1 LYRDKSRSSVAC
13 LNFEFFVSLQR
24 LLFSAVL
31 RVFGVPSNLNVK
43 YDRVTWQLDC
53 NGQPPSVIP
62 VIDFPSSNCC
72 AMPDQ
77 SVSREVVPGAVWCI
91 ATPFVLGGA
100 KVGGRTSIIRLA
112 NGDLFVISPTAI
124 EEGTKAFVD
133 SIGKVKYLAAPN
145 VGVRPLTHSV
155 QKLNVALPILEN
167 VA

>member
-1 LYRDKSRSSVAC
+1 
-13 LNFEFFVSLQR
+13 
-24 LLFSAVL
+24 
-31 RVFGVPSNLNVK
+31 
-43 YDRVTWQLDC
+43 
-53 NGQPPSVIP
+53 
-62 VIDFPSSNCC
+62 
-72 AMPDQ
+72 MPDQ

-145 VGVRPLTHSV
+145 VGVQPLRYSV